1 MHCSLLTNGLF
12 YYPEAGD
19 NTAFNRPCCVFNPD
33 YKNMQRIGMHEISSF
48 YKDKF
53 RNLPFWNITSGYI
66 KYNYKNF

>member
-19 NTAFNRPCCVFNPD
+19 NTAFNRPCCVFKPD

-53 RNLPFWNITSGYI
+53 R
-66 KYNYKNF
+66 